1 MQRFLFLFLV
11 LGLGYALASTT
22 GAGLPW
28 ESPLE
33 TIQASLSGP
42 VAFGISLVA
51 IIGAGAGLVFG
62 GELSGFI
69 KTLFYIVIV
78 IAVIVGANSFMG
90 MFNTSGALI

>member
-11 LGLGYALASTT
+11 LGLSYVMASTT

-33 TIQASLSGP
+33 TIKASLSGP
-42 VAFGISLVA
+42 VAFVISLLA
-51 IIGAGAGLVFG
+51 IIGAGAGLVWG

-69 KTLFYIVIV
+69 KTLIYIVLV
-78 IAVIVGANSFMG
+78 VAVIIGANSFIG
-90 MFNTSGALI
+90 MFSGSGALI